1 MKETYDKPIAE
12 IIQLNPKDVITISG
26 ENNLTEPHTFNF

>member
-26 ENNLTEPHTFNF
+26 ENNLTEPHTFIF